1 MSGREKYEKL
11 QERLRELTRRDA
23 CLAFSGGVDSA
34 LLLVMASRAAGEN
47 KTNLLAVTF
56 DTELHPRAD
65 IQLAAE
71 LASEAGAEHVILTV
85 RELDNP
91 EILDNPPQR
100 CYICKRYL
108 FEKLC
113 DLARKRGIST
123 ILEGTN
129 ADDLSQYRPGLRAVR
144 ELGIY
149 SPLSECGIT
158 KEEVRSFSEKLGIS
172 VAKRP
177 STPCMATR
185 LPYGTRITQELL
197 SRIEKGEE
205 FIRSRGYRNVRLR
218 IHGSVARIEI
228 DREDIVRAAAEA
240 ELLAKKIKELGFDYV
255 TLDLAGFRSGSMD
268 EKIISG

>member
-1 MSGREKYEKL
+1 MSGSGKYEKL
-11 QERLRELTRRDA
+11 QGRLRDLLRRDA

-34 LLLVMASRAAGEN
+34 LLLAAASLAAREN
-47 KTNLLAVTF
+47 GTHLLAVTF

-65 IQLAAE
+65 VQIAAE
-71 LASEAGAEHVILTV
+71 LASKAGVEHEILTV

-91 EILDNPPQR
+91 EILDNPPER

-108 FEKLC
+108 FGKLC
-113 DLARKRGIST
+113 DLAQKRGIST

-129 ADDLSQYRPGLRAVR
+129 ADDLGQYRPGLRAVR

-149 SPLSECGIT
+149 SPLAECGIT
-158 KEEVRSFSEKLGIS
+158 KAEVRNFSANLGIS
-172 VAKRP
+172 VAERP

-205 FIRSRGYRNVRLR
+205 FIRNRGYRNVRLR
-218 IHGSVARIEI
+218 VHQNVARIEI
-228 DREDIVRAAAEA
+228 DREDIVRAASEA
-240 ELLAKKIKELGFDYV
+240 EVFAENIKALGFDYV